1 VSQSAVAARYIEALI
16 DAAEERGAL
25 DKVTDDVQALSNLLS
40 ESKELSTF
48 VADPMMLSERKRTV
62 LNGLLAGKVHEVT
75 LNFLLLLCDKHRVR
89 MLEELLANFLTVL
102 EERRGVV
109 TAYVTVAESLSS
121 EQEKQLG
128 DKLSA
133 YSGKEVRLETTIDKS
148 LKAGFI
154 ARLGDQVF
162 DGTLATQLNRLKQ
175 RLAAGV

>member
-1 VSQSAVAARYIEALI
+1 MSQSVVAARYIEALI
-16 DAAEERGAL
+16 DAAEERGVL
-25 DKVTDDVQALSNLLS
+25 DKVTDDVQALSDLLS
-40 ESKELSTF
+40 VSKELSTF

-62 LNGLLAGKVHEVT
+62 LSSLLSGKVHEVT

-89 MLEELLANFLTVL
+89 MLEELLASFLTTL

-121 EQEKQLG
+121 EQEKKLG